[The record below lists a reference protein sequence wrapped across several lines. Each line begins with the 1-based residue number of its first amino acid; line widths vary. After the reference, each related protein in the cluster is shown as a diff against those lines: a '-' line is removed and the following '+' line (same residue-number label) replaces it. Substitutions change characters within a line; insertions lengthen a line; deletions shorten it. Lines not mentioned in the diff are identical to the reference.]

1 MSLDDGLSKFL
12 VSLYDAVHDPDA
24 WRRAMAEV
32 IRRSDS
38 RMLVATTADLGRKD
52 VVDICFHGPDD
63 SAAETGMRE
72 YVTEMSGLDP
82 VFDWLQAHPRAA
94 FCESTATVPAP
105 DYQTHEFVKWTRS
118 RFGASLWDVFYSEP
132 VDGLSFV
139 VSYFAQ
145 PGAWRPTT
153 RQLALHSLFFENME
167 RAVRLAVRPPNFAAD
182 DSALIAIDASGRA
195 LSLSPRAEQ
204 LLAEGDDLVIRD
216 RLLTAQSG
224 ETAARLRRAIH
235 AALDPGSGA
244 PIGRSIRIVRN
255 GGRSDL
261 FVVVSPFPSSL
272 GHVPRPA
279 PQALV
284 RIVEI
289 DKGPERLG
297 AHSHLFG
304 LSRREI
310 EIASAL
316 LEGHSIESL
325 AASLGLSRN
334 TVRNHLQ
341 SLFRKTGTSR
351 QADLVRILDRVARQ

>member
-1 MSLDDGLSKFL
+1 VESLRAGPREEDVEGGGRRGRPQRFL
-12 VSLYDAVHDPDA
+12 EWVEPILRHSLEHVRQHEP
-24 WRRAMAEV
+24 EV
-32 IRRSDS
+32 
-38 RMLVATTADLGRKD
+38 LPGET
-52 VVDICFHGPDD
+52 FHF
-63 SAAETGMRE
+63 S
-72 YVTEMSGLDP
+72 
-82 VFDWLQAHPRAA
+82 
-94 FCESTATVPAP
+94 
-105 DYQTHEFVKWTRS
+105 
-118 RFGASLWDVFYSEP
+118 
-132 VDGLSFV
+132 
-139 VSYFAQ
+139 
-145 PGAWRPTT
+145 T